1 MKAIPPR
8 FKPLLAELR
17 DLRRELAEL
26 RDNPPPRT
34 DPLAAFCTAMRPPL
48 EDEPSQKQGSE
59 I

>member
-8 FKPLLAELR
+8 FKPLLRQLR
-17 DLRRELAEL
+17 LLRRELAEL

-34 DPLAAFCTAMRPPL
+34 DPLEAFCNTMRAPL
-48 EDEPSQKQGSE
+48 EDKPKPPASE